1 MVRYNVIATQRGCSE
16 SDTTSKLHLVAPKSL
31 KIPES
36 LTLTALGEIGVRIG
50 TAVPSLRY
58 ELQLA
63 FPQGEMNPRGN
74 KIQGVGI
81 LLTY

>member
-1 MVRYNVIATQRGCSE
+1 MVRYNVIATQRGFSE
-16 SDTTSKLHLVAPKSL
+16 SDTTSNLHLVA
-31 KIPES
+31 PES
-36 LTLTALGEIGVRIG
+36 LTLTALCEIGVRIG